1 MKTVLA
7 FGTFDIIH
15 PGHIAYLSAASRLGN
30 KLIVIVARDDSV
42 RMLKKREPFL
52 DEDARCTI
60 VNSLKMVDR
69 AVLGNKLKK
78 PSDIYNIF
86 KKYRPDVIAIGYD
99 QKANIPAMREWLD
112 HNKIK
117 AKIVRLKVKI
127 NDDVYKSSKLLSKL
141 NK

>member
-7 FGTFDIIH
+7 FGTFDLIH
-15 PGHIAYLSAASRLGN
+15 PGHIAYLGAARRLGD

-52 DEDARCTI
+52 DEDARCKI
-60 VNSLKMVDR
+60 VDSLKMVDR

-99 QKANIPAMREWLD
+99 QKANIPAMKEWLVR
-112 HNKIK
+112 NKIK
-117 AKIVRLKVKI
+117 AKVVKLKVRI
-127 NDDVYKSSKLLSKL
+127 NDDVYKSSKLLSRL